1 MMLQKLLILT
11 AWLIWNIIQSS
22 ASLWEHPSSLSM
34 GFGRFIWPYSL
45 LCYLKHSFLPF
56 LFDPPKYE
64 FFSFLLFFT
73 HSINTCWIAT
83 FCIVKRQ
90 YRLLR
95 SVNLGCYS
103 LTFFSPLTP
112 TAFYTVS
119 FCWSLA
125 ALITWKK
132 LDYFT
137 KWWKVSMFYF
147 FIRTLQYILWNHQQE
162 SVNRLFQILTFIFP
176 FQVTFFF
183 GIRM

>member
-112 TAFYTVS
+112 IAFYTVS

-125 ALITWKK
+125 ALITCTERSSIISLSDEKFPC
-132 LDYFT
+132 FT
-137 KWWKVSMFYF
+137 FLLEPCNISYETINKSPWIGCFKY
-147 FIRTLQYILWNHQQE
+147 
-162 SVNRLFQILTFIFP
+162 
-176 FQVTFFF
+176 
-183 GIRM
+183 